1 MRVPESPP
9 PIDIPASWL
18 VRVLSRGLLLFFVY
32 GGFFVYR
39 GSMKAKGKEHL
50 AGLGRVVVVSNHHSI
65 FDTPFIFLNLPRVVR
80 KRLSPVGG
88 LDFFRPEPTHPL
100 WARLW
105 RRLVIVFIRG
115 SLNVAL
121 IDRKGGKYSELD
133 RLNALVERGWSLM
146 VFPEATR
153 SRSGTI
159 GRFHRGAAELAR
171 RHDLPIVPVHITGTQ
186 DVLGVGMRWPR
197 RGHVTIRFGESIDPA
212 AAESSLALTVILK
225 ERISA
230 LGESPS

>member
-1 MRVPESPP
+1 MPKSPP

-18 VRVLSRGLLLFFVY
+18 VRVLSRGLLRCFVH
-32 GGFFVYR
+32 GGFFLYR
-39 GSMKAKGKEHL
+39 GTMKVKGQEHL
-50 AGLGRVVVVSNHHSI
+50 AGLSRMVLVSNHHSI
-65 FDTPFIFLNLPRVVR
+65 FDTPFIFLNLPRGVR
-80 KRLSPVGG
+80 NRLSPVGG

-121 IDRKGGKYSELD
+121 IDRTGGKYSELD
-133 RLNALVERGWSLM
+133 RLNTLVERGWSLM

-153 SRSGTI
+153 SRSGKI

-171 RHDLPIVPVHITGTQ
+171 RHDLQLVPVHITGTQ

-197 RGHVTIRFGESIDPA
+197 RGDVTIRIGAPIDPA
-212 AAESSLALTVILK
+212 VAESSLSLTAVLK
-225 ERISA
+225 ERIIA
-230 LGESPS
+230 LGEESS